1 MEKNIFEENQS
12 FLRDILR
19 KFYNEEKIT
28 IKSLECSS
36 GSEIGDNY
44 MSVVNRLQTTI
55 KLNNC
60 EKGVNL
66 LLSNELRK
74 IYKLMQ

>member
-19 KFYNEEKIT
+19 KFYNKENLIIT
-28 IKSLECSS
+28 SLECSR

-44 MSVVNRLQTTI
+44 MSVVNRLKTTI
-55 KLNNC
+55 KINNC
-60 EKGVNL
+60 EKGFN
-66 LLSNELRK
+66 NIIF
-74 IYKLMQ
+74 IY

>member
-1 MEKNIFEENQS
+1 MEKNMFKENKG
-12 FLRDILR
+12 FLLDILR
-19 KFYNEEKIT
+19 KFNKEETLIIT
-28 IKSLECSS
+28 SLECSS

-44 MSVVNRLQTTI
+44 MSVVNRLKTTI

-66 LLSNELRK
+66 LLSNVSK
-74 IYKLMQ
+74 

>member
-19 KFYNEEKIT
+19 KFNKEENLIIT
-28 IKSLECSS
+28 SLECTR

-44 MSVVNRLQTTI
+44 MSVVNRLKTTI
-55 KLNNC
+55 KFNNC
-60 EKGVNL
+60 EKGVNICI
-66 LLSNELRK
+66 
-74 IYKLMQ
+74 IY

>member
-19 KFYNEEKIT
+19 KFYNEETLI

-44 MSVVNRLQTTI
+44 MSVVNRLRTTI
-55 KLNNC
+55 KFNNC
-60 EKGVNL
+60 EKGVNF
-66 LLSNELRK
+66 
-74 IYKLMQ
+74 YYLMN